1 VWDKQLEQ
9 DMLAH
14 LLTPCLRRTSAE
26 WGRFVAAHPTFFAA
40 APLLLAVLLGAGL
53 SRSRAEGS
61 PQTLFGPTHGLARL
75 EAALARNL
83 FPSERSRRTL
93 YSELYTA
100 GRWARLLLLTKTP
113 ETDVLKPEVR
123 RSVLKLHS
131 HLVST
136 VVPTDPR
143 DVSANCTFRDLCT
156 RALDNSCSRD
166 AVLQLLT
173 ELDSDGETTGSH
185 PLTLTFP
192 KAHLLNGRSVFL
204 GHQLGG
210 VKTGSRGRLRSARA
224 AQFTL
229 YIRAGPARLSA
240 RWESTFRKT
249 VRALQRQHPELVLFP
264 LTWTSLR
271 RDLAAVPRMSRAAL
285 LACVCTAFVLGAALA
300 WDTPCLGALGMLS
313 AVLAMLASAGL
324 LNLAGS
330 TFNSTLLLVPLLV
343 LGEHHAGRVHQML
356 QNGVH

>member
-1 VWDKQLEQ
+1 
-9 DMLAH
+9 MLAH
-14 LLTPCLRRTSAE
+14 LLTPCLRRASAE

-100 GRWARLLLLTKTP
+100 GRWARLLLLTRTP

-136 VVPTDPR
+136 VVPADPR
-143 DVSANCTFRDLCT
+143 DVSANCTFRDLCS

-173 ELDSDGETTGSH
+173 ELDSAGTNVYQSFRSGSVPHDPTKSQRPVTCFNHVSQIATT
-185 PLTLTFP
+185 
-192 KAHLLNGRSVFL
+192 
-204 GHQLGG
+204 
-210 VKTGSRGRLRSARA
+210 
-224 AQFTL
+224 
-229 YIRAGPARLSA
+229 
-240 RWESTFRKT
+240 
-249 VRALQRQHPELVLFP
+249 
-264 LTWTSLR
+264 
-271 RDLAAVPRMSRAAL
+271 RMQ
-285 LACVCTAFVLGAALA
+285 
-300 WDTPCLGALGMLS
+300 
-313 AVLAMLASAGL
+313 
-324 LNLAGS
+324 
-330 TFNSTLLLVPLLV
+330 
-343 LGEHHAGRVHQML
+343 E
-356 QNGVH
+356 